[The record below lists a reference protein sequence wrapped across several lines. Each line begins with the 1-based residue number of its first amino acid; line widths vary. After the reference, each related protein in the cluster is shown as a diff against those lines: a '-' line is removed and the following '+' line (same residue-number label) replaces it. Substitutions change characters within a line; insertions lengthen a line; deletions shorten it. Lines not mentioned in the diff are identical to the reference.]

1 MYTTLQ
7 NLLPMGKSKKSIDKV
22 IEKDIQ
28 ILKEGEMSRLLGGKL
43 NGKSGNKWNNT
54 GLNTIMPQ

>member
-1 MYTTLQ
+1 
-7 NLLPMGKSKKSIDKV
+7 MGKSKKSIDKV

-43 NGKSGNKWNNT
+43 NGKKNKWNNS
-54 GLNTIMPQ
+54 GLNRIMPQ

>member
-7 NLLPMGKSKKSIDKV
+7 NLIPMGKSKKSIDKV

-43 NGKSGNKWNNT
+43 NGKKNKWNNS
-54 GLNTIMPQ
+54 GLNRIMPQ